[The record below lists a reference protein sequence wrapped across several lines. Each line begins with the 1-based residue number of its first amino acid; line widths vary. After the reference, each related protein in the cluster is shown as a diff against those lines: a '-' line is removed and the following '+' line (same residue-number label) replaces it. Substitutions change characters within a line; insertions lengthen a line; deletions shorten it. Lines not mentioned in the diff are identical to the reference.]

1 MLINKKNLIWK
12 INSYLQASYADQ
24 QMAVLGIVV
33 TTLGR
38 TPLKKPLRPSLFCS
52 RRQPSRNPLTFRS
65 SGSVAVPLVCSIVLT
80 TSIGVVRA
88 AAKPPATAPAEQCVT
103 GSYFL
108 VGLIAVEIDSYAR
121 NCRAVNGTVIER
133 VVG

>member
-1 MLINKKNLIWK
+1 MLIKKNFNLGDV
-12 INSYLQASYADQ
+12 SYLQASYADQ

-33 TTLGR
+33 TTRGR
-38 TPLKKPLRPSLFCS
+38 TPLKNPLKPSLLCN
-52 RRQPSRNPLTFRS
+52 RRQPSRNPLTFRN

-88 AAKPPATAPAEQCVT
+88 AAKPPATAPAAQCVT

-121 NCRAVNGTVIER
+121 NCSAVNGTVIER